1 MTDGKQKKD
10 NRGYRRNQR
19 RNLPVS
25 FKCKIHLVFPIGR
38 NTSRKKMDPKIGDS
52 FLSRSEEFLSQSGR
66 ENTNAFFK
74 IVNLRAAGK
83 SINLEKLTSWN
94 NRLSSL

>member
-1 MTDGKQKKD
+1 
-10 NRGYRRNQR
+10 
-19 RNLPVS
+19 
-25 FKCKIHLVFPIGR
+25 
-38 NTSRKKMDPKIGDS
+38 MDPKIGDS

-66 ENTNAFFK
+66 ENTDAFFK